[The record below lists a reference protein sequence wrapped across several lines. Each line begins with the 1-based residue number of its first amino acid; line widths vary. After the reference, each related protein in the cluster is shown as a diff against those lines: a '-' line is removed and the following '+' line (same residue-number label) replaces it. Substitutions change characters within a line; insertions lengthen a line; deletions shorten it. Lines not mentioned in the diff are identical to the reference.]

1 MQFAQRL
8 FSLKGLTTQD
18 QYCIIYIEGK
28 QKRKNKQIKKFLKKF
43 KKTIDKSIQKVYNK
57 YRK

>member
-28 QKRKNKQIKKFLKKF
+28 QKRKNKQIKKIF
-43 KKTIDKSIQKVYNK
+43 KKIQKNY
-57 YRK
+57 